1 MRYLTRPQLVS
12 LISRAYL
19 SCDRHLCNNAVPDF
33 STLCRRQRDLN
44 VQIPYSRS
52 KAGLHLLVD
61 STGIKF
67 LGEGEWK
74 CKKHGAEY
82 RRQWRKLHI
91 GIDADTLQ
99 IRAICVTSNN
109 VSDASMLCDLL
120 EQLPPDE
127 ALKSLTGD
135 GAYDT
140 QPAYEA
146 VIRRGAIP
154 IIPARK
160 NARVRR
166 GTVFEHRNAAIAV
179 CRRLGRSIWKR
190 WIGYHRRS
198 LVETKMNCIKRLG
211 ECVMSRTFER
221 QVNELHIRAAILNRF
236 TELGRPQTAA
246 VA

>member
-1 MRYLTRPQLVS
+1 MALPGPFQTS
-12 LISRAYL
+12 
-19 SCDRHLCNNAVPDF
+19 VP
-33 STLCRRQRDLN
+33 CAGWQRDLN
-44 VQIPYSRS
+44 VQIPYTRS
-52 KAGLHLLVD
+52 QVGLHLLVD

-109 VSDASMLCDLL
+109 VSDASMLPDLL

-127 ALKSLTGD
+127 TLQSLIGD

-146 VIRRGAIP
+146 VIKHGAIP
-154 IIPARK
+154 IIPPRK

-166 GTVFEHRNAAIAV
+166 GTVFEHRNAALAT
-179 CRRLGRSIWKR
+179 CRRLGRTLDWLPPPK
-190 WIGYHRRS
+190 
-198 LVETKMNCIKRLG
+198 LG
-211 ECVMSRTFER
+211 GN
-221 QVNELHIRAAILNRF
+221 QDELHQTSGRAGDISHL
-236 TELGRPQTAA
+236 
-246 VA
+246 